1 MRYPISNRDDTDVM
15 RSILHRSPG
24 RGGSFNPGRNTRE
37 YYNRSPSP
45 TFSTDDISKSDLDLI
60 GHTNASIKRTNYL
73 RSLSRDP
80 SPVRLVSPDG
90 LGAQAIVPLGSL
102 LEHRTSAV
110 QQNHEVKHDQWLKSY
125 REKVDIEHRQQK
137 EKHDVWLK
145 NYKTKLN
152 SNVTDT
158 ALSPTF
164 SDTDMKITPAK
175 IMKKLNQQPLNDPSS
190 SFASR
195 NHSSDQILRGKLEQ
209 NRKLKAHHGTKNN
222 DGDCLFDDLTE
233 VSSTTTAPSL
243 SHSLVSERLSTS
255 IHTVIN
261 SSDKML
267 SLGKGLEHQ
276 QQENRNDPLIE
287 SLQASPG
294 ADNRNLTVCH
304 PLSPVKLEQR
314 RSYTKKLND
323 ICRDINRTK
332 ISEQKNHL
340 EEQTKQDDNCF
351 VRSKSSERR
360 DESTTKRA
368 SESSRDFTPK
378 SDSIEQY
385 KEQKHSSDLV
395 LEKINCGDTTKSHA
409 PVRKAGCRELN
420 IRKLSETSRNQGQR
434 KIEKHLHRNDSSAT
448 LSPPALRRSRSNIS
462 TVTSF
467 SRGKR
472 HQSYNRKLS
481 ENCRDITPTSIIKR
495 PNEIHPLSPRTT
507 SAASKII
514 SGSQQKKKN
523 DLMVVKLSRTYSLG
537 SRVISGLQRMPL
549 SPPRTVSL
557 GSRAFNGSQQKHHDD
572 LLEVSSF
579 SLSSRTSHGS
589 KLKKQDSDVS
599 SISSKAHNLGARV
612 MNGTKEK
619 GAKWMRKYKK
629 KSHPL
634 TTIKEQH
641 REQKNEE
648 GRDDESQKVREDT
661 DNDSNKQEIKT
672 STSNIHCAVDD
683 TTVDEIESFQI
694 ESPLC
699 TNRHQQNYST
709 NNYNSSPSIDE
720 KNSKESMMM
729 KKVTDVQD
737 ELVNESIE
745 ISTSFITTLDDEDL
759 SIRTR
764 NMHSEKVST
773 EYNKRLQ
780 GINEEELYLS
790 SLKEYNNYTSDNSS
804 TSTMSSLSEPIFRAN
819 NCMGCSSFLLP

>member
-24 RGGSFNPGRNTRE
+24 RGGSFNPGRNIRE
-37 YYNRSPSP
+37 YYSRSPSP
-45 TFSTDDISKSDLDLI
+45 TFSTDDISKPDLDLI

-73 RSLSRDP
+73 RSLSRDA
-80 SPVRLVSPDG
+80 SPARLVSPDG
-90 LGAQAIVPLGSL
+90 VGVQAILPLGSL

-110 QQNHEVKHDQWLKSY
+110 QQYHEVKHDQWLKSY

-152 SNVTDT
+152 TNADT
-158 ALSPTF
+158 ALSATF

-190 SFASR
+190 SFASG
-195 NHSSDQILRGKLEQ
+195 NHSTDQILRGKVEQ
-209 NRKLKAHHGTKNN
+209 NRKLKAHHGTKKD

-243 SHSLVSERLSTS
+243 SLPFASERLSIST
-255 IHTVIN
+255 HTVIN
-261 SSDKML
+261 SSEKVL
-267 SLGKGLEHQ
+267 SPGKGLEHDH
-276 QQENRNDPLIE
+276 QENRND
-287 SLQASPG
+287 SLVALSSASPG

-323 ICRDINRTK
+323 ICRDINKTK
-332 ISEQKNHL
+332 ISEQQNLL
-340 EEQTKQDDNCF
+340 EEQSKKNHDFF
-351 VRSKSSERR
+351 VRSKSFDRR

-368 SESSRDFTPK
+368 SESSRDLTPK
-378 SDSIEQY
+378 NDSNEQN
-385 KEQKHSSDLV
+385 KEQKHPSDLV
-395 LEKINCGDTTKSHA
+395 LEKKNCGDTSKSHV
-409 PVRKAGCRELN
+409 PVRQAGCRQLN
-420 IRKLSETSRNQGQR
+420 NKKLSETNRNQGQG
-434 KIEKHLHRNDSSAT
+434 KVEKHLHRHDSAAT
-448 LSPPALRRSRSNIS
+448 LSPPALRRSRSNTS

-481 ENCRDITPTSIIKR
+481 ENCRDTTPTSIIKR
-495 PNEIHPLSPRTT
+495 PNELHPLSPRTT

-537 SRVISGLQRMPL
+537 SRVISGSQRVPV
-549 SPPRTVSL
+549 SSPRTVSL
-557 GSRAFNGSQQKHHDD
+557 GSRAFNGSQQKNHND
-572 LLEVSSF
+572 LLQVSSF
-579 SLSSRTSHGS
+579 SVGSRTSNGS
-589 KLKKQDSDVS
+589 KLKKQVRDVS
-599 SISSKAHNLGARV
+599 SISSKAQNLGTRV

-619 GAKWMRKYKK
+619 GAKWIRKYKK

-648 GRDDESQKVREDT
+648 GRGGESQKVLVDT
-661 DNDSNKQEIKT
+661 KNDSNKPEIKT
-672 STSNIHCAVDD
+672 STSDIHCAVDD

-694 ESPLC
+694 EIPLC
-699 TNRHQQNYST
+699 TNPHQQNSST
-709 NNYNSSPSIDE
+709 NNCNSSLSIDE
-720 KNSKESMMM
+720 KNSKESMVV

-737 ELVNESIE
+737 GLVNESIE
-745 ISTSFITTLDDEDL
+745 ISTSFITTLDDEVR
-759 SIRTR
+759 SIPTR
-764 NMHSEKVST
+764 NMHNEKVST
-773 EYNKRLQ
+773 EYNKPLQ
-780 GINEEELYLS
+780 DINEEELYPS

-819 NCMGCSSFLLP
+819 NCMGCSTMLFQ